1 MATLPPSAAKTPPVA
16 KLERSLARKRMI
28 CDISLGD
35 AQRPSGI
42 EAAIPSIT
50 PGPNDFMAAVTL
62 SVLVGP
68 TATALT
74 RTLLS
79 ANSAAQYRV
88 SESIAAFAEPY
99 SDIPPGSATEAA
111 VLLTL
116 TMLPER
122 RATIPGA
129 SFCTRKNAA
138 RTMVSYIKLKSSAVS
153 FRQDSSL

>member
-1 MATLPPSAAKTPPVA
+1 
-16 KLERSLARKRMI
+16 MI

-99 SDIPPGSATEAA
+99 SGLHHPLASVGVASRDQYLGA
-111 VLLTL
+111 LLG
-116 TMLPER
+116 EQQR
-122 RATIPGA
+122 GVRADTPKRPRSGA
-129 SFCTRKNAA
+129 QHRLAL
-138 RTMVSYIKLKSSAVS
+138 KLRHSRFS
-153 FRQDSSL
+153 